1 MQKRI
6 IFFLLLLVIIIIINF
21 KKIVKFFKKKNIE
34 LSGDELDYL
43 SASNNSVRVN
53 KKLINEILKKD
64 NASIFSSLQNKKLEK
79 LFAIRA
85 NIENYIS
92 SPNSLEK
99 DLYKMFGML
108 LVYVGG
114 VYTTAI
120 LGTYS
125 GIISNL
131 VSELL
136 KIDDKNSENKSM
148 LNNISEILNNYFTL
162 EKITAP
168 LVYSGIVIFFL
179 ASIIV
184 IKGHYTNKFDNRI
197 YVLLDIVNYAI
208 EVGKAEGMVKSKES
222 EDTKSKNPS
231 KNEPIEEKKT
241 ALENLGSKLL
251 DTEST
256 NKLLNELDYIM
267 EYNTIKNEISNF
279 KSPQLYSIKANLKN
293 ALDNGKYAYS
303 IIFQYIAVFAS
314 FVTGLIVKDQPFWL
328 IVIALLMISG
338 LFLQITK
345 EIVTD
350 KNNVKKRFL
359 LEIVEEEIESKKN
372 SNKLSLKS
380 SARKT
385 RNTK

>member
-21 KKIVKFFKKKNIE
+21 KKIVKFFRKKNIE

-293 ALDNGKYAYS
+293 ALDKGKYAYS

-328 IVIALLMISG
+328 IVIALLIISG
-338 LFLQITK
+338 LFLLITK

-350 KNNVKKRFL
+350 KNDVKKRFL

-372 SNKLSLKS
+372 SNK
-380 SARKT
+380 
-385 RNTK
+385 

>member
-6 IFFLLLLVIIIIINF
+6 IFFLLLLVIIIIIIIIINF

-99 DLYKMFGML
+99 DLCKMFGML

-148 LNNISEILNNYFTL
+148 LNNISEVLNNYFTL

-197 YVLLDIVNYAI
+197 PVLLEQVKLAI
-208 EVGKAEGMVKSKES
+208 EIEKEKYKES
-222 EDTKSKNPS
+222 IKLNKNG
-231 KNEPIEEKKT
+231 NETVITEIIKTTENKARIET
-241 ALENLGSKLL
+241 L
-251 DTEST
+251 
-256 NKLLNELDYIM
+256 
-267 EYNTIKNEISNF
+267 TIKLKNKRVLVKKKLILKK
-279 KSPQLYSIKANLKN
+279 KSSIKKQKVLKDNYKLINPQLY
-293 ALDNGKYAYS
+293 
-303 IIFQYIAVFAS
+303 YI
-314 FVTGLIVKDQPFWL
+314 
-328 IVIALLMISG
+328 
-338 LFLQITK
+338 
-345 EIVTD
+345 E
-350 KNNVKKRFL
+350 
-359 LEIVEEEIESKKN
+359 
-372 SNKLSLKS
+372 
-380 SARKT
+380 KT
-385 RNTK
+385 L

>member
-1 MQKRI
+1 
-6 IFFLLLLVIIIIINF
+6 
-21 KKIVKFFKKKNIE
+21 
-34 LSGDELDYL
+34 
-43 SASNNSVRVN
+43 
-53 KKLINEILKKD
+53 
-64 NASIFSSLQNKKLEK
+64 
-79 LFAIRA
+79 
-85 NIENYIS
+85 
-92 SPNSLEK
+92 
-99 DLYKMFGML
+99 ML

-222 EDTKSKNPS
+222 EDTKSKDPS

-328 IVIALLMISG
+328 IVIALLIISG
-338 LFLQITK
+338 LFLLITK

-350 KNNVKKRFL
+350 KNDVKKRFL

-372 SNKLSLKS
+372 SNK
-380 SARKT
+380 
-385 RNTK
+385 

>member
-1 MQKRI
+1 MQIRI
-6 IFFLLLLVIIIIINF
+6 IFFLLLLVIIIIIIIIINF

-99 DLYKMFGML
+99 DLCKMFGML

-168 LVYSGIVIFFL
+168 LVYSGIVIIFL

-197 YVLLDIVNYAI
+197 PVLLEQVKLAI
-208 EVGKAEGMVKSKES
+208 EIEKEKYKES
-222 EDTKSKNPS
+222 IKLNKNG
-231 KNEPIEEKKT
+231 NETVITEIIKTTENKARIET
-241 ALENLGSKLL
+241 L
-251 DTEST
+251 
-256 NKLLNELDYIM
+256 
-267 EYNTIKNEISNF
+267 TIKLKNKRVLVKKKLILKK
-279 KSPQLYSIKANLKN
+279 KSSIKKQKVLKDNYKLINPQLY
-293 ALDNGKYAYS
+293 
-303 IIFQYIAVFAS
+303 YI
-314 FVTGLIVKDQPFWL
+314 
-328 IVIALLMISG
+328 
-338 LFLQITK
+338 
-345 EIVTD
+345 E
-350 KNNVKKRFL
+350 
-359 LEIVEEEIESKKN
+359 
-372 SNKLSLKS
+372 
-380 SARKT
+380 KT
-385 RNTK
+385 L

>member
-6 IFFLLLLVIIIIINF
+6 IFFLLLLVIIIIIIIIINF

-99 DLYKMFGML
+99 DLCKMFGML

-197 YVLLDIVNYAI
+197 PVLLEQVKLAI
-208 EVGKAEGMVKSKES
+208 EIEKEKYKES
-222 EDTKSKNPS
+222 IKLNKNG
-231 KNEPIEEKKT
+231 NETVITEIIKTTENKARIET
-241 ALENLGSKLL
+241 L
-251 DTEST
+251 
-256 NKLLNELDYIM
+256 
-267 EYNTIKNEISNF
+267 TIK
-279 KSPQLYSIKANLKN
+279 LKN
-293 ALDNGKYAYS
+293 KRVL
-303 IIFQYIAVFAS
+303 
-314 FVTGLIVKDQPFWL
+314 
-328 IVIALLMISG
+328 
-338 LFLQITK
+338 
-345 EIVTD
+345 
-350 KNNVKKRFL
+350 VKK
-359 LEIVEEEIESKKN
+359 N
-372 SNKLSLKS
+372 
-380 SARKT
+380 
-385 RNTK
+385 

>member
-6 IFFLLLLVIIIIINF
+6 IFFLLLLVIIIIIIIIINF

-99 DLYKMFGML
+99 DLCKMFGML

-197 YVLLDIVNYAI
+197 PVLLEQVKLAI
-208 EVGKAEGMVKSKES
+208 EIEKEKYKES
-222 EDTKSKNPS
+222 IKLNKNG
-231 KNEPIEEKKT
+231 NETVITEIIKTTENKARIET
-241 ALENLGSKLL
+241 L
-251 DTEST
+251 
-256 NKLLNELDYIM
+256 
-267 EYNTIKNEISNF
+267 TIKLKNKRVLVKKKLILKK
-279 KSPQLYSIKANLKN
+279 KSSIKKQKVLKDNYKLINPQLY
-293 ALDNGKYAYS
+293 
-303 IIFQYIAVFAS
+303 YI
-314 FVTGLIVKDQPFWL
+314 
-328 IVIALLMISG
+328 
-338 LFLQITK
+338 
-345 EIVTD
+345 E
-350 KNNVKKRFL
+350 
-359 LEIVEEEIESKKN
+359 
-372 SNKLSLKS
+372 
-380 SARKT
+380 KT
-385 RNTK
+385 L

>member
-6 IFFLLLLVIIIIINF
+6 IFFLLLLVIIIIINL

-222 EDTKSKNPS
+222 EDTKSKDPS

-328 IVIALLMISG
+328 IVIALLIISG
-338 LFLQITK
+338 LFLLITK

-350 KNNVKKRFL
+350 KNDVKKRFL

-372 SNKLSLKS
+372 SNK
-380 SARKT
+380 
-385 RNTK
+385 